1 MKNKRSKL
9 LVCVIVVL
17 IAGLIASIVA
27 IVNLTEQVESL
38 QETVNNQFNT
48 MNANINSIY
57 SNVDNALKKQTSIVS
72 SVEENKGN
80 LNESDLTV
88 PVSLKIVP
96 KDIAEDT
103 NLSVEIG
110 DKIYPL
116 SKSGATEY
124 SATVSVPLFNEEN
137 AVSVAEKYAE
147 ENGFK
152 VEKYPA
158 DWKTYGKS
166 AGPRRNK
173 QMAEVSDYVI
183 CFWDEESKGTKS
195 MIDYAR
201 KCGKPVKIKKI

>member
-1 MKNKRSKL
+1 MKNKRKL

-72 SVEENKGN
+72 SVEESKGN
-80 LNESDLTV
+80 LNEAELTV

-103 NLSVEIG
+103 KLSVEIG

-116 SKSGATEY
+116 SKSSSTEY

-137 AVSVAEKYAE
+137 AVLL
-147 ENGFK
+147 
-152 VEKYPA
+152 
-158 DWKTYGKS
+158 
-166 AGPRRNK
+166 
-173 QMAEVSDYVI
+173 I
-183 CFWDEESKGTKS
+183 ESKGETKTELLE
-195 MIDYAR
+195 D
-201 KCGKPVKIKKI
+201 V